1 LIVPVVSLANY
12 LPRYSSD
19 DRSREAGFRYD
30 CASGNYGAF
39 AESHA
44 GQNYARCTDPY
55 IVSDDNW
62 TIFVALRSDFN
73 ATIFKKIASR
83 NARLHQTISLK
94 NR

>member
-1 LIVPVVSLANY
+1 VPVVSLANY
-12 LPRYSSD
+12 LTGYSSD
-19 DRSREAGFRYD
+19 DLTREARFRND
-30 CASGNYGAF
+30 CACGNYGAF
-39 AESHA
+39 AKSHA
-44 GQNYARCTDPY
+44 GQNDAGCTDPY

-62 TIFVALRSDFN
+62 TIFVALGSDFN